1 MPKIYLLDVCKHIIN
16 LQQEINGDIASRGGY
31 NVDTATLLGDCRDYC
46 MFYVLDRIVKKTK
59 DVKQIIN
66 ELNECGAYCNGRG
79 DCLHAGFFFTLSEML
94 ALQHEVR
101 MLPGEAIERKD
112 FEDSWRK
119 TRREL
124 GL

>member
-1 MPKIYLLDVCKHIIN
+1 
-16 LQQEINGDIASRGGY
+16 
-31 NVDTATLLGDCRDYC
+31 

-79 DCLHAGFFFTLSEML
+79 DCLHAGFFFTLSDML
-94 ALQHEVR
+94 ALKHEVR

-119 TRREL
+119 TRQEL
-124 GL
+124 GI